1 MLIVRRALMQVIT
14 AWLAWSPGMIVQGC
28 TTDFACRRQH
38 SADIAHERAVA
49 VMRMEAEWLS
59 TYLRSHAHVRH
70 VWYVH
75 TRAQSPSH
83 SFPAQCIRSTTTCRQ
98 HPQQGGST
106 CARAPAMRSAT
117 SFMCMSA
124 QDAPRADTNRLAV
137 RYVSTARRSAA
148 VCRLASSSAYALSSV
163 RTCVHHARVELAVQH
178 PNRDR
183 ALTYPSAVRL
193 TQRQCVCGA
202 TLAPLPRSFTA
213 WAYPP
218 PMWSHAPC
226 HSLDSQSARQVSLFS
241 TFTDKGAPLA
251 ASRTRR

>member
-1 MLIVRRALMQVIT
+1 VAVHIFT
-14 AWLAWSPGMIVQGC
+14 
-28 TTDFACRRQH
+28 FACTRTPCLVCTHACTKSKSQLSSSVHPQHDNMPAASAAGRQH
-38 SADIAHERAVA
+38 
-49 VMRMEAEWLS
+49 
-59 TYLRSHAHVRH
+59 
-70 VWYVH
+70 
-75 TRAQSPSH
+75 
-83 SFPAQCIRSTTTCRQ
+83 
-98 HPQQGGST
+98 
-106 CARAPAMRSAT
+106 MRSAT